1 MTASLLYDKN
11 IGEVILF
18 KKLED
23 INTKPQPFQYYTAE
37 ELWTDEHTSKEMLK
51 YHLDE
56 NINVSSR
63 KKKFIEDSV
72 NWIVSCFGIDKTS
85 NICDFGCG
93 PGLYTS
99 RFAEKG
105 ARVTGID
112 FSKRSIDYAKKVA
125 QAKELDVD
133 YVNQNYLLYDSEKQF
148 DLITMIM
155 CDYCALSPEQRE
167 KLLQKFYKLLKPD
180 GSILL
185 DVYTL
190 EAYKKRKEQSIYE
203 VNLLNS
209 FWSPK
214 KYYGFLNI
222 FKYEEQ
228 KVVLDKYTIVE
239 EDRSRIVYNWLQY
252 FSPESLK
259 EEIEKRKLMVQNLYS
274 DVSGSPFDSHSEEM
288 SVVLE
293 KAI

>member
-1 MTASLLYDKN
+1 MLYQ
-11 IGEVILF
+11 
-18 KKLED
+18 KLED
-23 INTKPQPFQYYTAE
+23 INSRPMPFQCYTAD
-37 ELWTDEHTSKEMLK
+37 ELWTDEHTSQKMLE

-56 NINVSSR
+56 NINASSR
-63 KKKFIEDSV
+63 NKKFIENSV
-72 NWIVSCFGIDKTS
+72 KWIVSNFGIDRNS
-85 NICDFGCG
+85 SICDFGCG
-93 PGLYTS
+93 PGLYTT

-105 ARVTGID
+105 ANVTGID
-112 FSKRSIDYAKKVA
+112 FSKRSIDYAKNV
-125 QAKELDVD
+125 AKEKGLVID
-133 YVNQNYLLYDSEKQF
+133 YVNQNYLEYNTDKRF

-155 CDYCALSPEQRE
+155 CDYCALSPLQRE
-167 KLLQKFYKLLKPD
+167 KLIQIFHKLLKPN

-190 EAYKKRKEQSIYE
+190 EAYKKREEQSAYE
-203 VNLLNS
+203 INSLNG
-209 FWSPK
+209 FWSSK

-239 EDRSRIVYNWLQY
+239 EDKTRVIYNWLQY

-259 EEIEKRKLMVQNLYS
+259 EELEKRNFIVQNLYS
-274 DVSGSPFDSHSEEM
+274 DVSGSSYDSQSEEM
-288 SVVLE
+288 AVVLK